1 MAMVVS
7 YAEIKTTFANFTA
20 AEGTTYEA
28 ALFNLVEWVQAHNF
42 VENLLRAAHEKN
54 DGNQELQAV
63 FKELMGPA
71 ERALVDLEP
80 LLKPLEALAAD
91 AWSLYDKIAKSGW
104 DRRARQ
110 GASIVEMARD
120 LARMTER
127 QEKGRRFV
135 PLLAFIEGL
144 CDRIKQGEDP
154 GEAGYLEGWL
164 EKTTRALEVSRGAG
178 AALIGYQGPGAGGYV
193 VMQIRPL
200 QLAEGAPPRGRP
212 GYGVKAWLLG
222 TDRDQAL
229 LGGRGRAGSRRRSTM
244 WRRNF
249 PRC

>member
-1 MAMVVS
+1 MVVS

-135 PLLAFIEGL
+135 PLLAFVEGL
-144 CDRIKQGEDP
+144 CDRIKQGKDL
-154 GEAGYLEGWL
+154 GEAGPLEGWL
-164 EKTTRALEVSRGAG
+164 EKTSAGPWGIPRGGSGVDRVSRTGRRGVRPHADPSPPIRRGG
-178 AALIGYQGPGAGGYV
+178 AAAGGPATV
-193 VMQIRPL
+193 S
-200 QLAEGAPPRGRP
+200 RP
-212 GYGVKAWLLG
+212 GCSGPTG
-222 TDRDQAL
+222 TKPSS
-229 LGGRGRAGSRRRSTM
+229 GGRGRAGSRRRSTM